1 MNEMAYLVN
10 DIIRHFDIEFETSP
24 YGNGHIN
31 DTYVTGCKPRYILQ
45 RINSNVF
52 KNPAQVMENIAKV
65 CDFLREKIKAEG
77 GDPDRETLTLMRTVE
92 GKEYHKEN
100 EQDYFRVYKFI
111 EDSISLDTPENTDQ
125 FYNAALAF
133 GKFQRLL
140 SDFPASELH
149 ETIKDFH
156 HTPKR
161 FDALEAAI
169 EADVCG
175 RRASVEKEIEFARA
189 HKGICSLIVDG
200 IADGSIPLR
209 VTHNDTKLNNVM
221 LDAETGK
228 GLCVIDLDTVMPGSL
243 LYDFGDAIR
252 AGANKAAE
260 DETNLDLVGLNVEM
274 FEAFARGFC
283 EELGE
288 SFTEREIELLAMSA
302 IILTFECGIR
312 FLTDYL
318 SGDTYFKIHRPEH
331 NLDRARDQFKLVYD
345 MEQKLDEMN
354 ATVRKVLGR

>member
-1 MNEMAYLVN
+1 MGYDIN

-31 DTYVTGCKPRYILQ
+31 DTYITGCKPRYILQ

-52 KNPAQVMENIAKV
+52 KNPPEVMANIAKV
-65 CDFLREKIKAEG
+65 CDFLREKIAAEG
-77 GDPDRETLTLMRTVE
+77 GDPDRETLTLIRTVD

-111 EDSISLDTPENTDQ
+111 EDSISLDSPENTEQ
-125 FYNAALAF
+125 FYNAARAF

-140 SDFPASELH
+140 SDFPADKLH
-149 ETIKDFH
+149 ETIKNFH

-161 FDALEAAI
+161 FEALEEAI
-169 EADVCG
+169 EKDVCG
-175 RRASVEKEIEFARA
+175 RLKDVMPEVEFARQRRDV
-189 HKGICSLIVDG
+189 CSLIIDG

-221 LDAETGK
+221 LDAATGK

-243 LYDFGDAIR
+243 LYDFGDALR
-252 AGANKAAE
+252 AGANAAAE
-260 DETNLDLVGLNVEM
+260 DETNLDLVKIDLDM

-283 EELGE
+283 EELAD
-288 SFTEREIELLAMSA
+288 SFTQREIELLPMSA

-354 ATVRKVLGR
+354 AIIKKILEK